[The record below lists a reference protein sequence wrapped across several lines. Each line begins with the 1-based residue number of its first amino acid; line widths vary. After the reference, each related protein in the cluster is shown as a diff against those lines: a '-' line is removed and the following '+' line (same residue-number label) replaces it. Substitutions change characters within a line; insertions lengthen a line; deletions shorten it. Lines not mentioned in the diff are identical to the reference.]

1 MLPSQF
7 SPFPL
12 PNPPPPAGEGIL
24 PTRPALA
31 SRDPLRLYAGI
42 RRLDDAMTAPTFTPP
57 DPDYE
62 NRVRA
67 SFARQPFMTHMGAQ
81 MGAVAPGRVE
91 VVLPYAESV
100 TQQHGFFHGGA
111 VGAIADTA
119 GGYAAFT
126 LFPADSTILTVEYK
140 INIMAPGRGERL
152 VAVGEV
158 VRSGRTL
165 TIVKVD
171 IFAESG
177 GTRTHCAMATQTLFC
192 LTGKSDARA

>member
-1 MLPSQF
+1 MTLPAA
-7 SPFPL
+7 
-12 PNPPPPAGEGIL
+12 PA
-24 PTRPALA
+24 
-31 SRDPLRLYAGI
+31 
-42 RRLDDAMTAPTFTPP
+42 FTPS

-62 NRVRA
+62 RRVRD
-67 SFARQPFMTHMGAQ
+67 SFARQPFMAHMGAQ
-81 MGAVAPGRVE
+81 MGVVAPGRAE
-91 VVLPYAESV
+91 VILPYAEHE

-126 LFPADSTILTVEYK
+126 LFPAESTVLTVEYK

-165 TIVKVD
+165 TIVKIDV
-171 IFAESG
+171 FAERGSE
-177 GTRTHCAMATQTLFC
+177 RTHCATATQTLIC
-192 LTGKSDARA
+192 LMGRSDARA